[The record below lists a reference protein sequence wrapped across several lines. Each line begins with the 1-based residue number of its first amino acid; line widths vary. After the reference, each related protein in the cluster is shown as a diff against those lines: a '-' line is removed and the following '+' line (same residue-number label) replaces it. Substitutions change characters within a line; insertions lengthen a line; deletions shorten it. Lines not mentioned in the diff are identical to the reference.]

1 MWSRTNTIIHFRC
14 RGGKCKERAFIPD
27 KNENEQFYL
36 RATHSRRCKCQ
47 LHVEKRPWRGEST
60 NLDASTIIPT
70 IPWERLTRSK
80 MTPRRQTRAETA
92 NGGYKGL
99 ESRLVDEGDK
109 KFIRRSVGAAASLAS
124 RTEKN
129 EDEVKWGRR
138 GEDQSSNTSQRG
150 SRAENDGTGR
160 ERTWK

>member
-1 MWSRTNTIIHFRC
+1 
-14 RGGKCKERAFIPD
+14 
-27 KNENEQFYL
+27 
-36 RATHSRRCKCQ
+36 
-47 LHVEKRPWRGEST
+47 
-60 NLDASTIIPT
+60 
-70 IPWERLTRSK
+70 

-92 NGGYKGL
+92 NGWRGGGGYKGL

-160 ERTWK
+160 ERT